1 MLPKIHAAFGAAALL
16 IIATFWTATVTTIV
30 IGDKYLIAMAKLG
43 IAWGLLA
50 LIPMLILTG
59 LSGNRLGQNMRGP
72 LIGAKQKRMKIIAF
86 NGIVFLVPSAL
97 ILLPLAMQGQGGLLY
112 WTIQTLE
119 LLAGATNITL
129 LGLNMRDGLRLSRR
143 RAATA

>member
-50 LIPMLILTG
+50 LIPVLILTG
-59 LSGNRLGQNMRGP
+59 VSGSRLRQTMRGA
-72 LIGAKQKRMKIIAF
+72 LVGAKQKRMKIIAF

-97 ILLPLAMQGQGGLLY
+97 ILLPLAMQGQGGQLY
-112 WTIQTLE
+112 WAIQTVE
-119 LLAGATNITL
+119 LLAGATNLTL
-129 LGLNMRDGLRLSRR
+129 LGLNMREGLRLSRR
-143 RAATA
+143 RMVAA

>member
-1 MLPKIHAAFGAAALL
+1 MLPKFHAAFGAAALL
-16 IIATFWTATVTTIV
+16 IIATFWAATVTTIV

-43 IAWGLLA
+43 IAWSLLA

-59 LSGNRLGQNMRGP
+59 LSGYRLGQNMRGP
-72 LIGAKQKRMKIIAF
+72 LIGTKQKRMKIIAF
-86 NGIVFLVPSAL
+86 NGILFLVPSAL

-112 WTIQTLE
+112 WIIQAIE

-143 RAATA
+143 RAVAA

>member
-1 MLPKIHAAFGAAALL
+1 MLPKLHAAFGAAALL

-30 IGDKYLIAMAKLG
+30 IGDKYLISMVKTG

-59 LSGNRLGQNMRGP
+59 VSGSRLGQNMRGA
-72 LIGAKQKRMKIIAF
+72 LIGAKQKRMKLIAF

-97 ILLPLAMQGQGGLLY
+97 ILLPLAMQGQGGPLY
-112 WTIQTLE
+112 WAIQTLE
-119 LLAGATNITL
+119 LLAGAANITL
-129 LGLNMRDGLRLSRR
+129 LGLNMRDGLRLTRR
-143 RAATA
+143 RALTA

>member
-59 LSGNRLGQNMRGP
+59 VSGNRLSENMRGP
-72 LIGAKQKRMKIIAF
+72 LIGAKQKRMKFIAF
-86 NGIVFLVPSAL
+86 NGLIILVPSAL
-97 ILLPLAMQGQGGLLY
+97 ILLPLAMQGQGGALY

-143 RAATA
+143 RAAPA